1 MLHYVFLAAV
11 LILAPFRAADGPTT
25 QAAGQSQPPPTFR
38 LLAVTAGPSGTT
50 VRGEYRLDEQRTV
63 FNRLVDSQVVV
74 YFQWDGAPGAYKL
87 AGRWRGPSGLS
98 TSSEF
103 EYRAADRRFGAY
115 WVLPLSR
122 TTPLGQW
129 TLDALIDGVP
139 AGSFSVEVVDASGGP
154 PPPAPRP
161 VLSQTE
167 LYDRLEK
174 VFVSLDSNQVEGYL
188 AAGRG
193 GVLLAPNVL
202 ATSFTSIDA
211 AGDLTA
217 VLPDGRRTSLT
228 TVRAWSRT
236 QDWAILPVTTS
247 LPRALPAAEE
257 QPKIGDRC
265 FSLSGTP
272 GGRALAE
279 CGVTGRATAPG
290 GGPRLIV
297 EFNTQTP
304 PPGSPV
310 VNQDGG
316 LIGLI
321 GGGLTPGLT
330 SLGLRYDLRA
340 SSTGTVVIPLSLVAD
355 TPTSA
360 GTSFQDL
367 RQQRVLRDPV
377 SGREH
382 VMSAGFAAGVQRDPP
397 RPLDQR
403 EVFTGADP
411 KMVAFITW
419 DPKQRLRGMTQLRC
433 SRIDNGVISESKPTK
448 VDLKVGSPVF
458 TYWEFPVPATSG
470 WYYADILI
478 DGRVMSREVFRVS
491 R

>member
-1 MLHYVFLAAV
+1 MLDCALLAAALV
-11 LILAPFRAADGPTT
+11 LAPLQAGNGPATH
-25 QAAGQSQPPPTFR
+25 AAGQNPPPTFR
-38 LLAVTAGPSGTT
+38 LLQVSAGPSGTT
-50 VRGEYRLDEQRTV
+50 SRGEYRLDEQRTV
-63 FNRLVDSQVVV
+63 FNRIADSQVVV
-74 YFQWDGAPGAYKL
+74 YFQWEGAPGAYKL

-103 EYRAADRRFGAY
+103 EYRATTPRFGAY

-139 AGSFSVEVVDASGGP
+139 AGSLSIEVVDASGGP
-154 PPPAPRP
+154 PPPAPHP
-161 VLSQTE
+161 LLSQAE

-174 VFVSLDSNQVEGYL
+174 VFVSLDSSQVEGYL

-217 VLPDGRRTSLT
+217 VLPDGRRAPLT
-228 TVRAWSRT
+228 AVRAWSRT
-236 QDWAILPVTTS
+236 QDWAILPVATS

-257 QPKIGDRC
+257 QPRIGDRC
-265 FSLSGTP
+265 FSLSGMP

-297 EFNTQTP
+297 EFATQTP

-310 VNQDGG
+310 VDQDGQ

-330 SLGLRYDLRA
+330 SLGVRFDLRA
-340 SSTGTVVIPLSLVAD
+340 SSTGTVVVPLSLVAD

-377 SGREH
+377 SGRDH
-382 VMSAGFAAGVQRDPP
+382 VMSAGTAAGVQRDQL

-403 EVFTGADP
+403 EVFTGAD
-411 KMVAFITW
+411 KKIVAFITW
-419 DPKQRLRGMTQLRC
+419 DPKQRLRGMMQLRC
-433 SRIDNGVISESKPTK
+433 STVDNVVVSDSKPTK
-448 VDLKVGSPVF
+448 VDFKVGSPVF
-458 TYWEFPVPATSG
+458 SDWELPVPAASG
-470 WYYADILI
+470 WYYVDILI
-478 DGRVMSREVFRVS
+478 DGRVMSREAFRVT